1 MQSYRRFC
9 QKIYQATRYVLGNL
23 DSSFIPQKLP
33 TTTGQESLAELW
45 ILHKL
50 NTAAAE
56 IHTAFTQREFSQAT
70 LISYQYWYN
79 FLCDVYIENSKA
91 IIQAGT
97 PSEQESA
104 KQTLYTALEGGLT
117 MIHPFMPFVTE
128 ELWQR
133 LPRRPG
139 DETPSIV
146 KAAYPQYNA
155 KLDDRESEEAYE
167 LIMSVARGIRSLAAE
182 YRVKNDSAMAHI
194 QLFTSSALSTC
205 KSQIASIK
213 SLCKSKGA
221 GEIASISILSA
232 TDSKPAGCV
241 VQSVSVS
248 AAVYL
253 LVKGRIDIDAEIKK
267 GKEKLAAAQE
277 ALEKERKII
286 GGEWWEKMGENS
298 QETHREKL
306 ANVEQ
311 EVKVL
316 EGSLEQFER
325 LRLE

>member
-1 MQSYRRFC
+1 MQGYRKFC
-9 QKIYQATRYVLGNL
+9 NKIYQATRYVLGKL

-33 TTTGQESLAELW
+33 TKTGQESLAELW
-45 ILHKL
+45 ILHKF
-50 NTAAAE
+50 NTAAAD
-56 IHTAFTQREFSQAT
+56 IHKAFTQREFSQAT
-70 LISYQYWYN
+70 SITYQYWYN
-79 FLCDVYIENSKA
+79 HLCDVYIENSKA

-97 PSEQESA
+97 SSEQESA

-117 MIHPFMPFVTE
+117 MIHPFMPFLTE

-133 LPRRPG
+133 LPRRPE

-155 KLDDRESEEAYE
+155 KLDDRDSEEAYE
-167 LIMSVARGIRSLAAE
+167 LIMSVAKGIRQIAAE
-182 YRVKNDSAMAHI
+182 YFIKDSATAHI
-194 QLFTSSALSTC
+194 QLFTPSALSTC

-213 SLCKSKGA
+213 SLSGKA
-221 GEIASISILSA
+221 MLGESASISILSA
-232 TDSKPAGCV
+232 ADSKPAGCV
-241 VQSVSVS
+241 VQSVSAS

-253 LVKGRIDIDAEIKK
+253 LVKGRIDIDAEIQK

-277 ALEKERKII
+277 GLERKRRMV
-286 GGEWWEKMGENS
+286 GGEGWEKMREDA
-298 QETHREKL
+298 QETERRKL
-306 ANVEQ
+306 ANAEQ

-316 EGSLEQFER
+316 EGSVEQFER